1 MLIIGEHSTPQLIID
16 DYPIFKINNVSSI
29 NITDHSLVKWN
40 EYGLLVDDS
49 GSSEKHHNY
58 FNMYCVYDTAFGHW
72 TLEVGIFL
80 VIYKKLKIQIPDL
93 QLYVP
98 NFRFFKEAI
107 INSFDISK
115 DHIVNSIESTNNTF
129 YFPERISHNCMT
141 LNPRYE
147 YYFNNFLDVFKSE
160 VQNIEKD
167 IDILYLPRGRKENF
181 IGNDRRIINE
191 DNIELFLKE
200 SYNADIYNSDNA
212 TNNFIDQ
219 VKLISRAKI
228 IILTFGS
235 AFFLNSIFLKD
246 SHIIVLDKM
255 ENQFNYPYIN
265 FLYNYSLNYN
275 TIDFIYSDN
284 LYSMGY
290 ITKIINRY
298 I

>member
-58 FNMYCVYDTAFGHW
+58 FNMYCLYDTAFGHW

-115 DHIVNSIESTNNTF
+115 DHIVNSIGSTNNTF

-181 IGNDRRIINE
+181 IGNDRRITNE

-228 IILTFGS
+228 IILTYGAGFWV
-235 AFFLNSIFLKD
+235 NSIFLRDTK
-246 SHIIVLDKM
+246 IICLNKM
-255 ENQFNYPYIN
+255 NNQFIYPYIKY
-265 FLYNYSLNYN
+265 LYNFIIHNNTVHFIEESELYN
-275 TIDFIYSDN
+275 INN
-284 LYSMGY
+284 LGN
-290 ITKIINRY
+290 IINL
-298 I
+298 